1 MVIGLT
7 ALVAVGGVGA
17 ILAVR
22 EPWVDRTPF
31 TARSYSVLGA
41 ALVRGRGQ
49 RNLSCEKCGVTEKL
63 LGEDKQV
70 LATGHGQGGEI
81 LSSEYGDAA
90 GDCLAYTAFT
100 GVPAGEDAYFLSSD
114 DRLYR
119 ADGKGV
125 GPTEESEID
134 LRQSLSEAKEGWLDF
149 RASTG

>member
-17 ILAVR
+17 TLAVR

-41 ALVRGRGQ
+41 ALFVDEGNGTCHAKSAASR
-49 RNLSCEKCGVTEKL
+49 KKL

-81 LSSEYGDAA
+81 LSSEYGYAA

-114 DRLYR
+114 DRMYT